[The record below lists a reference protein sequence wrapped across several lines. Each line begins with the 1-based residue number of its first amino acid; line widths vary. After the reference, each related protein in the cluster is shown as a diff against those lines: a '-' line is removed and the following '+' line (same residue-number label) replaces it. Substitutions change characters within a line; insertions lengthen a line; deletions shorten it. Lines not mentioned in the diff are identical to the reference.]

1 MEISNDNDLE
11 VKISQC
17 ESELKELNNEINK
30 ILIEIENQTKFS
42 MKFPEEKKEL
52 ESINILNN
60 EDILRYKDKIKE
72 LEKKKEVYNEKL
84 FELKKEKELKLKDNK
99 DNIIEEKEIENIFK
113 ITNIKE
119 LSKSLGL

>member
-84 FELKKEKELKLKDNK
+84 FELKKEKEELKLK